1 MLASNAAETSV
12 AVEDD
17 AYPSHNPSHST
28 MYYNQV
34 VLATNVAETS
44 VTLDVFPSHYPS
56 HYAIYNIILYMI

>member
-12 AVEDD
+12 TVEGN
-17 AYPSHNPSHST
+17 AYPSHNPSHSAI
-28 MYYNQV
+28 YYYQV

-44 VTLDVFPSHYPS
+44 ITLDDFPSHYPS